1 MTHNVEELKR
11 RFHEAH
17 DASTAAAAAGQ
28 RRLDLEDAAHE
39 AYEELHRAR
48 ALEAGF
54 TDVIDYDTWL
64 ALTAKRTIELA
75 RRVQE
80 RDEP

>member
-1 MTHNVEELKR
+1 MTHSVEELKR

-17 DASTAAAAAGQ
+17 DAATAAAESG
-28 RRLDLEDAAHE
+28 RRRRDLEAAATE

-64 ALTAKRTIELA
+64 ALTAKRTIELS